1 VSIDLISGKI
11 RERLSRSLDAVGGQ
25 H

>member
-11 RERLSRSLDAVGGQ
+11 RERLARDIEVGGQ
-25 H
+25 I